1 MRHTAAHPL
10 ASEPPAVG
18 GFRHYARF
26 ERIDPSQ
33 NCQRFY
39 TLSWQPLL
47 WGGIALVRHWGRLG
61 NQGSQRVEG
70 SYPDR
75 ASAQRLTER
84 LIRRRLQRRY
94 ELVDWT

>member
-1 MRHTAAHPL
+1 MSRSRSQAAV
-10 ASEPPAVG
+10 SEPPAVV

-39 TLSWQPLL
+39 TLSWQPEL

-61 NQGSQRVEG
+61 NQGSQRLEG

-75 ASAQRLTER
+75 QSAQQLAAR

-94 ELVDWT
+94 LLVDWT

>member
-1 MRHTAAHPL
+1 MSRSRSQTVV
-10 ASEPPAVG
+10 SEPPAVV

-26 ERIDPSQ
+26 ERVDPSQ

-39 TLSWQPLL
+39 TLSWQPEL
-47 WGGIALVRHWGRLG
+47 WGGIALVRHWGRRG
-61 NQGSQRVEG
+61 NQGSQRLEG

-75 ASAQRLTER
+75 QSAQGLAER
-84 LIRRRLQRRY
+84 LIRRRLRRRY